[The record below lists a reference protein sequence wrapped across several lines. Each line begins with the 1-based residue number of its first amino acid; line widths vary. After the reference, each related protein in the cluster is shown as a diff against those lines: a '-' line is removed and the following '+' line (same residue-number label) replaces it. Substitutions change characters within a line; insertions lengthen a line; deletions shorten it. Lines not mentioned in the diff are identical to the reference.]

1 MSPQE
6 QFMLGTTGKLIY
18 NYLVLIILF
27 SSVPFAW
34 QQRMLGWKLP
44 FQSWQCLQILDI
56 SYHTYKVRRK
66 PAPTSQS
73 SASKSLQKRPPH
85 SRSIPSN
92 YVHFPVN
99 SSVPFCHSLPLWHLR
114 CQPES
119 SMALRPVAKDGGGLR
134 PFYTNTSHLLK
145 VYIGRVVCVCGLR
158 IFGERLM
165 PTKNISTYPKKRGN
179 ILLETKS
186 TNGLKKL
193 PRQTHHTTDI
203 LPFLVVHESFMRQKA
218 GVFFT

>member
-1 MSPQE
+1 
-6 QFMLGTTGKLIY
+6 
-18 NYLVLIILF
+18 
-27 SSVPFAW
+27 
-34 QQRMLGWKLP
+34 
-44 FQSWQCLQILDI
+44 
-56 SYHTYKVRRK
+56 
-66 PAPTSQS
+66 
-73 SASKSLQKRPPH
+73 
-85 SRSIPSN
+85 
-92 YVHFPVN
+92 
-99 SSVPFCHSLPLWHLR
+99 
-114 CQPES
+114 
-119 SMALRPVAKDGGGLR
+119 MALRPVAKDGGGLR

-218 GVFFT
+218 GVFFTWPTDFFWEQSAEPGPLTNAGIWWDKDTFPTMRHTRLDFSCQIILFEQMNAIASIQVR